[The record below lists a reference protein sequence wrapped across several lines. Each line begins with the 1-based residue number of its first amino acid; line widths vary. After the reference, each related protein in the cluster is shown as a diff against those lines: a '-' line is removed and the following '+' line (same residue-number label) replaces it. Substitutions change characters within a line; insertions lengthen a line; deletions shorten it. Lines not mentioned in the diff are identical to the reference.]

1 MESPKAGIA
10 LLVLVAIT
18 TAFGAMLGLSMRPQ
32 AASVDLQQP
41 ANEQPVGATGAPGET
56 RVPAETVIEKQPSS
70 SQ

>member
-18 TAFGAMLGLSMRPQ
+18 TASGALLGWTMRPQ
-32 AASVDLQQP
+32 AVSVVVLQP
-41 ANEQPVGATGAPGET
+41 TREIPVAAAGTPGET
-56 RVPAETVIEKQPSS
+56 RVPAETVVEKQPST

>member
-1 MESPKAGIA
+1 MESPKAGIV

-18 TAFGAMLGLSMRPQ
+18 TASGAMLGLSMRPQ

-41 ANEQPVGATGAPGET
+41 ANERPAGALGET
-56 RVPAETVIEKQPSS
+56 RVPAETVIEKQPFS